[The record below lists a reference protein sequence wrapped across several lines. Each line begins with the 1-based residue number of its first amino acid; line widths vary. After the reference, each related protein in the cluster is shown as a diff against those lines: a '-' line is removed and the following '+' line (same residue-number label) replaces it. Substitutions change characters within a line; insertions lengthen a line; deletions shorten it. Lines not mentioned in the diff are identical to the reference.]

1 MNKSVTGVLPVGRL
15 RRAGMLLGAALVCFA
30 GGVWAPALPAHAA
43 GNVRS
48 AVEVQMPML
57 DVDLYDAP
65 GRDRKMVK
73 SIPGTEFP
81 AEVEYIGTDISA
93 GRMHHIRF
101 ANQPGDFWVD
111 GNEVWISA
119 YDGVIEVF
127 CDADQTRA
135 LGNTGRGAGG
145 RSTCRK
151 K

>member
-1 MNKSVTGVLPVGRL
+1 MNKSVTGFVPDGRAW
-15 RRAGMLLGAALVCFA
+15 RAKMKFGVAVACFV
-30 GGVWAPALPAHAA
+30 GGVLTLSAPSHAA
-43 GNVRS
+43 GSVRS

-65 GRDRKMVK
+65 GRNRKTVK
-73 SIPGTEFP
+73 SIPGSEFP
-81 AEVEYIGTDISA
+81 AEVEYISTDISA
-93 GRMHHIRF
+93 GRMHHIRLE
-101 ANQPGDFWVD
+101 NQPGDFWVD
-111 GNEVWISA
+111 GTEVWISA

-135 LGNTGRGAGG
+135 MGNTGRGAGG

>member
-1 MNKSVTGVLPVGRL
+1 MNKSVTGFLPGGRVL
-15 RRAGMLLGAALVCFA
+15 RAKMKFGAAVACFV
-30 GGVWAPALPAHAA
+30 GGIFCLSVPAYAA
-43 GNVRS
+43 GSVRS

-65 GRDRKMVK
+65 GRNRNMVK
-73 SIPGTEFP
+73 SIPGSEFP
-81 AEVEYIGTDISA
+81 AEVEYIGTEVSA
-93 GRMHHIRF
+93 GRMHHIRLD
-101 ANQPGDFWVD
+101 NQPGDYWVD

-127 CDADQTRA
+127 CDADVTRA